1 MVSEL
6 QKDNSFDPNSS
17 TMTTPFSAASSS
29 SSASPSMTILPAAP
43 SPITTTFTLPSVTQH
58 ISTKLDSPA
67 DYLNWV
73 SHFNPILNAHDL
85 MGFVDGTEPCPPQYI
100 TDEAGQATTVINPA
114 YSLWQKK
121 DQCLLS
127 WFNTTLSDRVLSSL
141 YGLKTARQVWTTLA
155 TRYANQSKARICY
168 LKRSLQTL
176 NQGSKSC
183 SEFLSETKSYSD
195 LLAAA
200 GQPVEDEDLI
210 SYILGGLNPAY
221 ITFITLFNFTTRTT
235 SMTFE
240 EFQTELLNH
249 EILLGNH
256 QQLQQPSTEL
266 GNFAL
271 YSQKPKSSTENFQ
284 RGRPAAYP
292 KNSHPSAPPR
302 NYSRNGYQSNFRRS
316 GGNQTYGG
324 HHNQHS
330 KSLLGP
336 PPTHASFNRT
346 PCQICGKSGHQALDC
361 FHRMDYSYQGK
372 NPPSQLAAL
381 VARTHPATAAS
392 NEEDPWYADSGAN
405 NHVTAALD
413 NLTLQEPFKGD
424 DEVAV
429 GNGTGLAI
437 SNIGS
442 SVLYNSKSPFQQP
455 FKLNHILHCPAAA
468 ANLLSIHKFCV
479 DNKCWFILT
488 DSNFFVKDNLTGQT
502 LLQGPSKDGL
512 YPIQFSKSVN
522 KVKKFA
528 AFLGVSASS
537 RTWHSR
543 LGHPAPPIFNK
554 IKHLAKLPI
563 TSSSSPESLCEP
575 CLLAK
580 SKCLPFSASNNVT
593 REPLEI
599 IHSDLWSSPIPSI
612 NGCHYYVVFID
623 NHSRFTW
630 IYPLH
635 HKSETFAC
643 FVKFKS
649 LVENLLSKKI
659 KSFQSDGGGEFTS
672 NQFKQYLSSNGI
684 LHRVSCPYT
693 AAQNGL
699 AERKHRHI
707 VETGLALL
715 AHSHLPLS
723 YWVDAFTTAVY
734 LINRLPTS
742 VLQHQ
747 SPYVK
752 LLHKNPDYTFLKVFG
767 CACFPL
773 LRPYNSHKMMY
784 RSKKCIFLGYCSNYK
799 GYRCY
804 DPTSKRTIISR
815 HVVFDE
821 NTFPAKD
828 WISSQPVP
836 SATDSAPFQVSPSTM
851 VSATLN
857 LHPVTPATNTI
868 SSSVIQ
874 TESPTPESEP
884 TSPSQ
889 PAIGSSA
896 AAISPSSSL
905 STPSPTFDSNPLAN
919 HSIPTNLHTDTES
932 IGSPAPAPTSIPHH
946 HMTTRLQAGTQK
958 PKSFPNYKLYFSTK
972 HPLMALHSK
981 LTNSELPPTPTK
993 YSQAVQFPH
1002 WQQAMQDEFTAL
1014 QANQT
1019 WTLCPR
1025 PPHKNIIT
1033 NKWVYKVKQKAD
1045 GTLTDS
1051 KLD

>member
-1 MVSEL
+1 
-6 QKDNSFDPNSS
+6 
-17 TMTTPFSAASSS
+17 
-29 SSASPSMTILPAAP
+29 
-43 SPITTTFTLPSVTQH
+43 
-58 ISTKLDSPA
+58 
-67 DYLNWV
+67 
-73 SHFNPILNAHDL
+73 
-85 MGFVDGTEPCPPQYI
+85 
-100 TDEAGQATTVINPA
+100 
-114 YSLWQKK
+114 
-121 DQCLLS
+121 
-127 WFNTTLSDRVLSSL
+127 
-141 YGLKTARQVWTTLA
+141 
-155 TRYANQSKARICY
+155 
-168 LKRSLQTL
+168 
-176 NQGSKSC
+176 
-183 SEFLSETKSYSD
+183 
-195 LLAAA
+195 
-200 GQPVEDEDLI
+200 
-210 SYILGGLNPAY
+210 
-221 ITFITLFNFTTRTT
+221 
-235 SMTFE
+235 
-240 EFQTELLNH
+240 
-249 EILLGNH
+249 
-256 QQLQQPSTEL
+256 
-266 GNFAL
+266 
-271 YSQKPKSSTENFQ
+271 
-284 RGRPAAYP
+284 
-292 KNSHPSAPPR
+292 
-302 NYSRNGYQSNFRRS
+302 
-316 GGNQTYGG
+316 
-324 HHNQHS
+324 
-330 KSLLGP
+330 
-336 PPTHASFNRT
+336 
-346 PCQICGKSGHQALDC
+346 
-361 FHRMDYSYQGK
+361 MDYSYQGK

-429 GNGTGLAI
+429 GNGIGLAI

-455 FKLNHILHCPAAA
+455 FKLNHILHCPTAA

-512 YPIQFSKSVN
+512 YPIQLSKSVN
-522 KVKKFA
+522 KVKKSA
-528 AFLGVSASS
+528 AFLGVFASS

-543 LGHPAPPIFNK
+543 LGHPAPPILNK

-593 REPLEI
+593 KEPLEI
-599 IHSDLWSSPIPSI
+599 IHSDLWSSPMPSI
-612 NGCHYYVVFID
+612 NGCRYYVVFID

-649 LVENLLSKKI
+649 LAGNLLSKKI
-659 KSFQSDGGGEFTS
+659 KSFQSDGGGEFTF

-684 LHRVSCPYT
+684 LHRISYPYT

-742 VLQHQ
+742 ILQHQ

-767 CACFPL
+767 CACFPF

-804 DPTSKRTIISR
+804 DPTSKRAIISH

-836 SATDSAPFQVSPSTM
+836 SATDSAPLQVSPSTM

-857 LHPVTPATNTI
+857 PHPVTPTTNTI

-874 TESPTPESEP
+874 TESPTPEFEP

-889 PAIGSSA
+889 PAIGVSSA

-905 STPSPTFDSNPLAN
+905 STPYPTFDSNPLAN
-919 HSIPTNLHTDTES
+919 HSIPTNL
-932 IGSPAPAPTSIPHH
+932 
-946 HMTTRLQAGTQK
+946 L
-958 PKSFPNYKLYFSTK
+958 
-972 HPLMALHSK
+972 
-981 LTNSELPPTPTK
+981 
-993 YSQAVQFPH
+993 
-1002 WQQAMQDEFTAL
+1002 
-1014 QANQT
+1014 
-1019 WTLCPR
+1019 
-1025 PPHKNIIT
+1025 
-1033 NKWVYKVKQKAD
+1033 
-1045 GTLTDS
+1045 
-1051 KLD
+1051 